1 MAEYGELWQ
10 HPLSGRYAST
20 EMLTLL
26 GELNTAR
33 LWRRLWLALAE
44 AEQELGLAVS
54 DEAVSAI
61 RQHLDD
67 ADLERAHAIEA
78 ETRHDVMAHIKHLAE
93 QAPEAAGIIHWGAT
107 SCFVSDNAAL
117 IQYRDGLKM
126 LLGRASAAVK
136 YLRDFALEYKDMPTL
151 AYTHMQA
158 AQPTTVGKRATL
170 WIYDLLLD
178 AEELERTVAWL
189 PFRSVKGTTGTQA
202 SFLQLFNVDFEKV
215 RKLEKRVA
223 EKMGFDNFVP
233 VSGQTYTRKVDTRVL
248 SALAGIGETV
258 AKFGNDLRFLQHMK
272 EVEEPFKKTQVGSSA
287 MPYKRNP
294 MRAER
299 LCGLGR
305 YLAALPQQAAQVSTS
320 QWLERTLDD
329 SAPRRMYISE
339 SLLLADACLILLAE
353 VAKGLV
359 VHPEM
364 VRKHVDEEMPFMAS
378 EAIMMAAVE
387 KGGNRQELHEVIRK
401 HAQAAADKVKE
412 GGRND
417 LIERL
422 AKDPAFK
429 SVKNDIPNLSDPAKF
444 VGAAPMQVGMFIEE
458 NVNPFLKRV
467 KPVEA
472 ESAPQI

>member
-1 MAEYGELWQ
+1 
-10 HPLSGRYAST
+10 
-20 EMLTLL
+20 
-26 GELNTAR
+26 
-33 LWRRLWLALAE
+33 
-44 AEQELGLAVS
+44 
-54 DEAVSAI
+54 
-61 RQHLDD
+61 
-67 ADLERAHAIEA
+67 
-78 ETRHDVMAHIKHLAE
+78 
-93 QAPEAAGIIHWGAT
+93 
-107 SCFVSDNAAL
+107 
-117 IQYRDGLKM
+117 M
-126 LLGRASAAVK
+126 LLGRTAAAVK
-136 YLRDFALEYKDMPTL
+136 YLRDFAMTHKDVPTL

-178 AEELERTVAWL
+178 AEELERTIAWL

-202 SFLQLFNVDFEKV
+202 SFLQLFNGDFKKV

-248 SALAGIGETV
+248 SALAGIGESA

-272 EVEEPFKKTQVGSSA
+272 EVEEPFKKSQVGSSA

-305 YLAALPQQAAQVSTS
+305 YLAALPQQAVQVSTS

-378 EAIMMAAVE
+378 EAVMMAAVE
-387 KGGNRQELHEVIRK
+387 KGGNRQELHEIIRK

-412 GGRND
+412 GGKND

-422 AKDPAFK
+422 MKEPAFK
-429 SVKNDIPNLSDPAKF
+429 TVKNDIPNLSDPAAF
-444 VGAAPMQVGMFIEE
+444 VGAAPLQVEMFVKE
-458 NVNPFLKRV
+458 NVDPFLKRV
-467 KPVEA
+467 EPVEA
-472 ESAPQI
+472 SSAPQI